1 MDAINNNTSI
11 NSCLEPQKNL
21 HIRKKDSSESFA
33 TFLNN
38 SLKEVDKL
46 QNEAD
51 KSIERLATGE
61 EKDIHNTMI
70 KIQKAQIS
78 FELMTQI
85 QNKLLSAYDELRRMQ
100 I

>member
-1 MDAINNNTSI
+1 MDAINNNTPI
-11 NSCLEPQKNL
+11 NSRLAPLKPLTTNDNDSGESFGKL
-21 HIRKKDSSESFA
+21 LKDSI
-33 TFLNN
+33 
-38 SLKEVDKL
+38 KEVDKL
-46 QNEAD
+46 QNQAD
-51 KSIERLATGE
+51 RSIERLASGE

-85 QNKLLSAYDELRRMQ
+85 QNRLLSAYDELRRMQ